1 MNRLLARIR
10 SVRAESG
17 VAGLVRF
24 LAGRMLVRRWKSC
37 LYALTSP
44 VRVAWPES
52 ESFVIYTAAGPPLPK
67 AASDLI
73 SRYERN
79 LAGSIHHDRWLYVVF
94 VNGDCQHFGAVGF
107 SSRQARILGEPS
119 QTPLIGPCV
128 TVPEARGRGLYRRAL
143 AELGALLQAA
153 GHKRIIIETN
163 PENYAS
169 QRGIEAAGYELQRI
183 MNIWILFNVL
193 AVATIR
199 INDSVSRK
207 IWCILNFR
215 QESP

>member
-1 MNRLLARIR
+1 
-10 SVRAESG
+10 
-17 VAGLVRF
+17 
-24 LAGRMLVRRWKSC
+24 
-37 LYALTSP
+37 
-44 VRVAWPES
+44 VAWQET

-67 AASDLI
+67 ATSDLI
-73 SRYERN
+73 SRYERD
-79 LAGSIHHDRWLYVVF
+79 LPGSIHGDGWLYVVF
-94 VNGDCQHFGAVGF
+94 VNGECQHFGQVGF
-107 SSRQARILGEPS
+107 SSRQTRILGEPS

-143 AELGALLQAA
+143 AELGVLLQAA
-153 GHKRIIIETN
+153 GHKRIIIETS

-183 MNIWILFNVL
+183 MNIWIFFNVL

-207 IWCILNFR
+207 IWCVLNFR
-215 QESP
+215 HDSP